1 MDQPR
6 CFLLLSKHCLILL
19 KIQENAYLINF
30 GIFLEF
36 ARYLNNH
43 TMALQYF
50 GSGPTRGLLKCFSC
64 IFLLMVLLHKS
75 TKFNFLKKSPTPMI
89 SRKNSVKGDNC
100 QDNTLTE
107 LEIDFTNISVLREVM
122 IKG

>member
-1 MDQPR
+1 
-6 CFLLLSKHCLILL
+6 
-19 KIQENAYLINF
+19 
-30 GIFLEF
+30 
-36 ARYLNNH
+36 
-43 TMALQYF
+43 
-50 GSGPTRGLLKCFSC
+50 
-64 IFLLMVLLHKS
+64 
-75 TKFNFLKKSPTPMI
+75 MI